1 MNFNTTKTLKSSL
14 TVTGSCVCW
23 TGFSSVVISE
33 ASFAALQTQT
43 QLSQHRRLENRCFS
57 TFQISHE
64 IWSLSH
70 RLLIIST
77 VTVSGIDTLHV
88 KTEHRA
94 CSCCVRD
101 THCSE
106 TSWGCCE
113 GAASEAQELL
123 LCNSLCEKKKNK
135 TLFIHHFMFIHN
147 VTIEIICFILIKN
160 ECTDRHNMNE
170 PDRPQKT
177 TKAIHGWD
185 KQQHLNIKNI
195 FEEAGV

>member
-1 MNFNTTKTLKSSL
+1 MNFNTTKTLKSNL

-23 TGFSSVVISE
+23 TGFSSVVIAE

-64 IWSLSH
+64 PKWNNCRSLSH

-94 CSCCVRD
+94 SSCCVRD

-113 GAASEAQELL
+113 GAASEPQELL
-123 LCNSLCEKKKNK
+123 LCNSLCEDLKKIRKKKRK
-135 TLFIHHFMFIHN
+135 TKHCSFITSWSFMCFKYMN

-160 ECTDRHNMNE
+160 ECT
-170 PDRPQKT
+170 
-177 TKAIHGWD
+177 
-185 KQQHLNIKNI
+185 QQH
-195 FEEAGV
+195 ERAW